1 MKKFRSVLSALLA
14 VSLVF
19 GTLLASVSAAS
30 SPENVEKHWAA
41 GTLKKW
47 LAAGLIQ
54 GYPDGTL
61 KPDAPVT
68 RGEFAALLNRAFGLK
83 DEAAGVSFNDLP
95 KANWAYHDIAVAVQA
110 GYLQGTGGG
119 NVSPAQAAAR
129 QEASVMV
136 ANILHL
142 DTKTNTDVSQFK
154 DAAQIADWSKGSV
167 AALASNKIVKGDEQ
181 GNFRPKASIT
191 RAEAVV
197 VLDAALAL
205 QNNNSVA
212 KTFDKA
218 GVYGS
223 ADKTETINGN
233 VVISAAGVT
242 LQNVV
247 ITGNLTIAKEVAEGD
262 VTLKKVTVKGTTT
275 VNGGGPNSIHL
286 EDSVLLRIIVDKATG
301 RVRIVAIGATTVQD
315 VIIQS
320 PVKIEESHVTDSGF
334 KNIEISKALPKDSN
348 VELVGHFESVGV
360 NAANIQLNIPSG
372 KVDNLDVAKDAAGNV
387 INVSK
392 EAQVLKLVLD
402 AVAKLIGEGK
412 VDQATVNDG
421 AKGSSFETKPGQVDG
436 AAKDSI
442 TAPGATV
449 VTGGGG
455 GGSTGGN
462 NGGNNNGGNTG
473 GNNGGDNGGSTPPKC
488 TVNCDDANLHS
499 LSVAGSVYMELAQRN
514 FGTAKVGVGFE
525 SMMQDY
531 SVDLPSNFAESDVA
545 FTVTAA
551 AYATI
556 SYSVD
561 YDDGNEI
568 KDVAVGDQGSFN
580 IHLREKHDATVMV
593 TVTNA
598 NDNQS
603 KYYYVKFVYDRG
615 IQEAFRIDH
624 LVMSPTQTYNILQ
637 SEALMAGDS
646 VTATVPA
653 ADTSKGLEL
662 TVSGVS
668 GQNGSSA
675 FGVSLADYSKNNVF
689 KPANLI
695 GTIHVVVTRAGQEIM
710 NGDYQYDLTPV
721 PLITDGTGINVT
733 LWTKEQLK
741 QKDATSYS
749 VNRASYGIDI
759 SFDKVANPALQNVKY
774 IEVAYGDKLYT
785 NSEKYAWTYEDRKK
799 SQVKYGFRGPIP
811 VSDDYPYNVV
821 PQGYTE
827 VHDQFAYIFL
837 YDEHKKLIGCYV
849 QELHFDADHV
859 GEGVTIVPP
868 VVK

>member
-30 SPENVEKHWAA
+30 PENVDKHWAV

-54 GYPDGTL
+54 GYPDGTV

-83 DEAAGVSFNDLP
+83 DEASGVSFNDLP
-95 KANWAYHDIAVAVQA
+95 TTNWAYHDIAVAVQA

-119 NVSPAQAAAR
+119 KVSPAQAAAR

-136 ANILHL
+136 ANVLHL

-154 DAAQIADWSKGSV
+154 DAAQIAEWSKGAV
-167 AALASNKIVKGDEQ
+167 AALASNKIVKGDEA

-247 ITGNLTIAKEVAEGD
+247 IAGNLTIAKEVAEGD

-301 RVRIVAIGATTVQD
+301 RVRIVAIGATMVQD

-348 VELVGHFESVGV
+348 VELVGHFESVGIM
-360 NAANIQLNIPSG
+360 AANIQLNIPSG
-372 KVDNLDVAKDAAGNV
+372 TVDNLDVAGGATGNT

-392 EAQVLKLVLD
+392 EAQVLKLILD
-402 AVAKLIGEGK
+402 AVAKLVGEGK

-436 AAKDSI
+436 SAKDSI
-442 TAPGATV
+442 TVPGTTA

-455 GGSTGGN
+455 GGNLGGNTGGN
-462 NGGNNNGGNTG
+462 NSGGDTGGDNGGNTG

-488 TVNCDDANLHS
+488 TSNCSDDSLHS
-499 LSVAGSVYMELAQRN
+499 LSVTGSVYMELAQAGRIN
-514 FGTAKVGVGFE
+514 APPVIGFDSSALSYVVDVPKLVSEMNATITVSAATYAKVTYGLSYGDGTHIDQNVDSSGRFNIVLKPK
-525 SMMQDY
+525 QDVTLYLKVKNGYGIYEKLY
-531 SVDLPSNFAESDVA
+531 SV
-545 FTVTAA
+545 
-551 AYATI
+551 
-556 SYSVD
+556 
-561 YDDGNEI
+561 
-568 KDVAVGDQGSFN
+568 SFYYE
-580 IHLREKHDATVMV
+580 REL
-593 TVTNA
+593 
-598 NDNQS
+598 
-603 KYYYVKFVYDRG
+603 
-615 IQEAFRIDH
+615 QEAFQLNRFYLNSNALKNGDH
-624 LVMSPTQTYNILQ
+624 
-637 SEALMAGDS
+637 
-646 VTATVPA
+646 VTVTVPA
-653 ADTSKGLEL
+653 ADTTLGTTL
-662 TVSGVS
+662 TVNSDVGPS
-668 GQNGSSA
+668 YNS
-675 FGVSLADYSKNNVF
+675 FNSLSCLLLDLTNNNKF
-689 KPANLI
+689 QPANLK
-695 GTIHVVVTRAGQEIM
+695 GSIHIVVTRAGQEIM
-710 NGDYQYDLTPV
+710 NGNYQYDLTPV
-721 PLITDGTGINVT
+721 PVFTDGTGIKVT
-733 LWTKEQLK
+733 AATKAELQEQK
-741 QKDATSYS
+741 
-749 VNRASYGIDI
+749 VNNYGIG
-759 SFDKVANPALQNVKY
+759 FDYGIHVKVDKSANPALQNAKY
-774 IEVAYGDKLYT
+774 MEVQFIGKT
-785 NSEKYAWTYEDRKK
+785 STSMQQEGWKYEDLK
-799 SQVKYGFRGPIP
+799 SSQDKQVWSHTSIDSEYASFVYSLGKVY
-811 VSDDYPYNVV
+811 
-821 PQGYTE
+821 
-827 VHDQFAYIFL
+827 DQIVYVYF
-837 YDEHKKLIGCYV
+837 YDEQKQPIGYYV
-849 QELHFDADHV
+849 YNLAFDTDHV
-859 GEGVTIVPP
+859 GEGTTIVPP
-868 VVK
+868 A